1 MQHVGATLQLEV
13 VKREDIS
20 NNSCGGRHP
29 HMEEQAKLRAD
40 SLGIV
45 ESTVMGIAGT
55 APAYSIEITTS
66 TVIATSGVLSPASI
80 LACGLIMFGIAF
92 AFINLNKAVASA
104 GTSYAW
110 VSIVFGRTLGFFAG
124 WALLVLCCVFMVSAM
139 IPAANATLLIF
150 KPELMNNVHY
160 VTIIGALWLTVVSA
174 VVVKGIKL
182 TSYVQVIM
190 TLVEGII
197 LLAII
202 VMSFIVFPRAPV
214 HTFSWSWFSPFYF
227 TPQSFANGALVAIFF
242 YYGWDVTM
250 NLSEETRDPNR
261 TPGRATFWSMVFLMA
276 FFLVFI
282 VITLL
287 GLTDDEIQHFN
298 TNIIFAIAEKLLGAT
313 WGYIAILAV
322 LLSTVG
328 TVETQMLQ
336 FTRTLFAK
344 GRDHALHPR
353 YSRLHPTWH
362 TPHIA
367 IFFIWIAGLLL
378 LFASSY
384 LPTINVILKDSITAI
399 GFQICFYLGLTGLAC
414 AWHYRAML
422 QRGIGRAVTYVIWPA
437 ASGLFLFFI
446 ALYSVPT
453 FDVITNVV
461 GIGGIVIGVVPFFL
475 NRRNMRGMQA

>member
-1 MQHVGATLQLEV
+1 
-13 VKREDIS
+13 
-20 NNSCGGRHP
+20 
-29 HMEEQAKLRAD
+29 MESALKAN
-40 SLGIV
+40 SLGTV
-45 ESTVMGIAGT
+45 ESIIMGIAGT
-55 APAYSIEITTS
+55 APAYSIEITSS
-66 TVIATSGVLSPASI
+66 TIIGTAGTLSPASI
-80 LACGLIMFGIAF
+80 LVCGLIMFGIAF
-92 AFINLNKAVASA
+92 AFINLNRSMANA

-110 VSIVFGRTLGFFAG
+110 VTTVFGRVLGFFAG

-160 VTIIGALWLTVVSA
+160 VTIIAGLWLTFVSA

-190 TLVEGII
+190 TLVEAVI
-197 LLAII
+197 LLVII
-202 VMSFIVFPRAPV
+202 VMSFIMFPGAPQ
-214 HTFSWSWFSPFYF
+214 HPFTWAWFSPLEF
-227 TPQSFANGALVAIFF
+227 TPKLFANAALVSIFF

-250 NLSEETRDPNR
+250 NLSEETKDPNR
-261 TPGRATFWSMVFLMA
+261 TPGRAAFWSMVFLMT

-287 GLTDDEIQHFN
+287 GLSDSEIQHYN
-298 TNIIFAIAEKLLGAT
+298 TNIIFAIANKVLGPT
-313 WGYIAILAV
+313 WGYVAIIAV

-344 GRDHALHPR
+344 GRAGALHHR
-353 YSRLHPTWH
+353 YSRLHPRWN

-367 IFFIWIAGLLL
+367 IFFIWIVGLLL
-378 LFASSY
+378 LFISSY
-384 LPTINVILKDSITAI
+384 LPTINVILQDSITAI

-414 AWHYRAML
+414 AWFYRREFTAGL
-422 QRGIGRAVTYVIWPA
+422 WRSTTHVIWPA

-446 ALYSVPT
+446 SIYSIPT
-453 FDVITNVV
+453 FDTVTNIVGMGGIAV
-461 GIGGIVIGVVPFFL
+461 GIIPLFL
-475 NRRNMRGMQA
+475 NRKRIWAPLPQRG

>member
-1 MQHVGATLQLEV
+1 
-13 VKREDIS
+13 
-20 NNSCGGRHP
+20 
-29 HMEEQAKLRAD
+29 METQTKLHAN

-45 ESTVMGIAGT
+45 ESMVMGIAGT

-66 TVIATSGVLSPASI
+66 TIIATAGILSPASI
-80 LACGLIMFGIAF
+80 LMCGLIMFGIAF
-92 AFINLNKAVASA
+92 AFINLNKAVANA

-110 VSIVFGRTLGFFAG
+110 VSLVFGRVLGFFAG

-160 VTIIGALWLTVVSA
+160 VTLIAACWLTFVSA

-190 TLVEGII
+190 TIIEGII

-202 VMSFIVFPRAPV
+202 VMSFIVFPSAPQ
-214 HTFSWSWFSPFYF
+214 HAFSWSWFSPFNF
-227 TPQSFANGALVAIFF
+227 SAKQFANGALVAIFF

-250 NLSEETRDPNR
+250 NLSEETKDPNR
-261 TPGRATFWSMVFLMA
+261 TPGRAAFWAMVFLMA

-287 GLTDDEIQHFN
+287 GLSDAEIQHYN
-298 TNIIFAIAEKLLGAT
+298 TNIIFAIAQKLFGAT
-313 WGYIAILAV
+313 WGYVAIIAV

-344 GRDHALHPR
+344 GRDGALHHR
-353 YSRLHPTWH
+353 YSRLHPKWQ

-367 IFFIWIAGLLL
+367 IFFIWITGLGLL
-378 LFASSY
+378 FVSSY
-384 LPTINVILKDSITAI
+384 LPTINVILQDSITAI

-414 AWHYRAML
+414 AWYYRSM
-422 QRGIGRAVTYVIWPA
+422 IGSEWWRSVTHVIWPA
-437 ASGLFLFFI
+437 FSGLFLFFI
-446 ALYSVPT
+446 ALYSIPT
-453 FDVITNVV
+453 FDAVTNVV
-461 GIGGIVIGVVPFFL
+461 GMGGIAIGAIPLLL
-475 NRRNMRGMQA
+475 NRRKIWKVAA